1 VKTEKME
8 LITKDDLKA
17 KIFTI
22 RGIQVMLDRD
32 LALLYGVQTKVLN
45 QAVKRNK
52 ERFPESFCFQLNKIE
67 FTNWKSQIVT
77 SNSEKMGLRH
87 HPYVFT
93 EQGVAM
99 LSTVIRS
106 ETAIK
111 VSIQIMETF
120 VRIRKQIQSN
130 DELIHRLIFLEK
142 KQHVTE
148 EKVDFILKSMESE
161 RIPQSKGIF
170 FEGQLFDAYV
180 FANELIKSAKHAI
193 ILIDNYIDETTLLML
208 SKRNQNCKAIV
219 YTSKISA
226 QLQLDLAKHNE
237 QYRTIEIK
245 QLKTSHDRFLIL
257 DEKELYHLG
266 ASLKDLGKKWF
277 AFSKL
282 NEFLQDILEKLKQ

>member
-1 VKTEKME
+1 ME
-8 LITKDDLKA
+8 LISKDDLQA

-32 LALLYGVQTKVLN
+32 LAVLYGVPTKVLN

-52 ERFPESFCFQLNKIE
+52 ERFPETFCFQLNKKE

-87 HPYVFT
+87 LPHVFT

-99 LSTVIRS
+99 LSTAIRS
-106 ETAIK
+106 ETAVK

-120 VRIRKQIQSN
+120 VRIRQQVRSN

-142 KQHVTE
+142 KQNITE
-148 EKVDFILKSMESE
+148 EKVDFILKSMDSES
-161 RIPQSKGIF
+161 ITKSKGIF
-170 FEGQLFDAYV
+170 FDGQLFEAYV
-180 FANELIKSAKHAI
+180 FANELIKSAKHSI

-208 SKRNQNCKAIV
+208 SKRNPNCKAIV
-219 YTSKISA
+219 YTTKISQ
-226 QLQLDLAKHNE
+226 QLQLDISKHNA
-237 QYRTIEIK
+237 QFPPIEVRM
-245 QLKTSHDRFLIL
+245 LKSSHDRFLIL
-257 DEKELYHLG
+257 DEKQLYHIG

-282 NEFLQDILEKLKQ
+282 NEILPDILAKLKQ

>member
-1 VKTEKME
+1 ME

-52 ERFPESFCFQLNKIE
+52 ERFPESFAFTLNKIE
-67 FTNWKSQIVT
+67 TLELVTNCDRLKSLKHA
-77 SNSEKMGLRH
+77 SSLPH
-87 HPYVFT
+87 VFT
-93 EQGVAM
+93 EQGIAM

-120 VRIRKQIQSN
+120 VRIRKQIKSN

-161 RIPQSKGIF
+161 TIPKSKGIF

-208 SKRNQNCKAIV
+208 SKRNPNCKAII

-226 QLQLDLAKHNE
+226 QLQLDLSKHNE
-237 QYRTIEIK
+237 QYQTIEIK
-245 QLKTSHDRFLIL
+245 HLKTTHDRFLIL

-282 NEFLQDILEKLKQ
+282 NEFLPEVLARLKL

>member
-1 VKTEKME
+1 VKKVKME
-8 LITKDDLKA
+8 LITKDELKA

-22 RGIQVMLDRD
+22 RGVQVMPDRD
-32 LALLYGVQTKVLN
+32 LALLYGVQTKALN

-67 FTNWKSQIVT
+67 FENWKSQIVT

-87 HPYVFT
+87 LPFAFS

-120 VRIRKQIQSN
+120 VTIRRELKSN
-130 DELIHRLIFLEK
+130 DELLHRLIFLER
-142 KQHVTE
+142 KQHITE
-148 EKVDFILKSMESE
+148 EKVDIILKSMESNA
-161 RIPQSKGIF
+161 IQKSKGIF
-170 FEGQLFDAYV
+170 FEGQLFDANV
-180 FANELIKSAKHAI
+180 FANDLIKSAKHSI
-193 ILIDNYIDETTLLML
+193 ILIDNYIDETTLVML
-208 SKRNQNCKAIV
+208 SKRNANCKAII
-219 YTSKISA
+219 YTFKISA
-226 QLQLDLAKHNE
+226 QLQLDLEKHNE
-237 QYRTIEIK
+237 QYPHIEIK
-245 QLKTSHDRFLIL
+245 LLKTSHDRFLIL

-282 NEFLQDILEKLKQ
+282 NEFLSEVLRKLS

>member
-52 ERFPESFCFQLNKIE
+52 ERFPESFAFTLNKIE
-67 FTNWKSQIVT
+67 TLELVTNCDRLKSLKHA
-77 SNSEKMGLRH
+77 SSLPH
-87 HPYVFT
+87 VFT
-93 EQGVAM
+93 EQGIAM

-120 VRIRKQIQSN
+120 VRIRKQIKSN

-142 KQHVTE
+142 KQHFTE

-208 SKRNQNCKAIV
+208 SKRNPNCKAII
-219 YTSKISA
+219 YTSKISS

-237 QYRTIEIK
+237 QYPTIEIK

-282 NEFLQDILEKLKQ
+282 NEFLTEVLARLKL

>member
-1 VKTEKME
+1 ME

-52 ERFPESFCFQLNKIE
+52 ERFPESFAFTLNKIE
-67 FTNWKSQIVT
+67 TLELVTNCDRLKSLKHA
-77 SNSEKMGLRH
+77 SSLPH
-87 HPYVFT
+87 VFT

-180 FANELIKSAKHAI
+180 FANELIKSAKHSI

-208 SKRNQNCKAIV
+208 SKRNPACKAII
-219 YTSKISA
+219 YTSKVNP

-237 QYRTIEIK
+237 QYPTIEIK
-245 QLKTSHDRFLIL
+245 TLKTAHDRFLIL
-257 DEKELYHLG
+257 DEKELYYIG
-266 ASLKDLGKKWF
+266 VSLKDLGKKWF
-277 AFSKL
+277 AFSKI
-282 NEFLQDILEKLKQ
+282 NEFLMEVLKRLKYT

>member
-1 VKTEKME
+1 ME
-8 LITKDDLKA
+8 LITKEELKA

-22 RGIQVMLDRD
+22 RGVQVMLDRD

-67 FTNWKSQIVT
+67 FENWKSQIVT

-87 HPYVFT
+87 LPFAFS

-120 VRIRKQIQSN
+120 VTIRRELKSN
-130 DELIHRLIFLEK
+130 DELLHRLIFLER
-142 KQHVTE
+142 KQHITE
-148 EKVDFILKSMESE
+148 EKVDIILKSMESNA
-161 RIPQSKGIF
+161 IQKSKGIF

-180 FANELIKSAKHAI
+180 FANDLIKSAKHSI
-193 ILIDNYIDETTLLML
+193 ILIDNYIDETTLVML
-208 SKRNQNCKAIV
+208 SKRNANCKAII
-219 YTSKISA
+219 YTFKISA
-226 QLQLDLAKHNE
+226 QLQLDLEKHNE
-237 QYRTIEIK
+237 QYPTIEIK
-245 QLKTSHDRFLIL
+245 QLKTTHDRFLIL
-257 DEKELYHLG
+257 DEKELYHIG
-266 ASLKDLGKKWF
+266 ASLKDLGKRWF

-282 NEFLQDILEKLKQ
+282 NEFLSEILEKLNR